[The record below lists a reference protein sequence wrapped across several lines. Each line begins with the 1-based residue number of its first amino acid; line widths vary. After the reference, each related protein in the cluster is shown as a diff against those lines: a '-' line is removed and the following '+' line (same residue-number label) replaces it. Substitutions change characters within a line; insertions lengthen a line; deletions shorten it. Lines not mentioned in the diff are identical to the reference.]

1 MHFRKIINLGKSS
14 YVVSLPSSW
23 AKKNNLSK
31 GDVLRFYENK
41 DSDLILSINDK
52 KPIQRQNRMETINVD
67 RKNMSRIRREI
78 LSAYIRGFQQLKII
92 GNVRENRSEIMETLQ
107 DLIGTEILDQG
118 KTLITANDIFDLK
131 KFSAQNSL
139 RKMDL
144 AVRNIFTELKNFNG
158 RDTEK
163 NIKIYDNST
172 NRYMLL
178 FRRVYRGLLEDNNSE
193 SLGLSLSEILN
204 LWELSHHFE
213 RVSFKLKNL
222 YFSLLKIKN
231 KNHANALLNFIREIS
246 DYYENVM
253 AAYYSKNSEKAFE
266 LADYKSVMISR
277 LNDLFKNNR
286 DLQLGM
292 SLELAN
298 GLILSVHKITR
309 RVYD

>member
-163 NIKIYDNST
+163 NIRIYDNST

-231 KNHANALLNFIREIS
+231 KNHSFYGVACLWALRF
-246 DYYENVM
+246 
-253 AAYYSKNSEKAFE
+253 
-266 LADYKSVMISR
+266 
-277 LNDLFKNNR
+277 
-286 DLQLGM
+286 
-292 SLELAN
+292 
-298 GLILSVHKITR
+298 LITVFVT
-309 RVYD
+309 

>member
-1 MHFRKIINLGKSS
+1 
-14 YVVSLPSSW
+14 
-23 AKKNNLSK
+23 
-31 GDVLRFYENK
+31 
-41 DSDLILSINDK
+41 
-52 KPIQRQNRMETINVD
+52 
-67 RKNMSRIRREI
+67 
-78 LSAYIRGFQQLKII
+78 
-92 GNVRENRSEIMETLQ
+92 
-107 DLIGTEILDQG
+107 
-118 KTLITANDIFDLK
+118 
-131 KFSAQNSL
+131 
-139 RKMDL
+139 MDL

-163 NIKIYDNST
+163 NIRIYDNST